1 MYIKNEGD
9 YMGGQDGVR
18 GYVYQGIVA
27 IIKALGENGWNK
39 ISVEYNSAK
48 DKVDIALLNDEIIVS
63 AVQVKS
69 SINLFSKREVV
80 DWLNLLISD
89 VSAKQYE
96 LILIGSPDKEAN
108 VFINS
113 IKQYYHGVNTQKM
126 RNSLN
131 GYETTLDINRI
142 EIHILPFY
150 VDMLLANV
158 RDTLNQFI
166 ESQGYNVKHSIL
178 IKLTELILGADMLL
192 ATEGKYIS
200 RQDYESRII
209 DWLDLSCGQSLKNSN
224 QFSSIQAM
232 FYLDGEFTDRIK
244 PLQIRDLQSYVRLK
258 QNNDKNLRSLI
269 SEISGIDV
277 YEEDSPIV
285 INGKQYV
292 NVKDPLEKS
301 DIAPVPYVIEKELT
315 DGIIRA
321 IDMLLGIKLKDDFF
335 DLGDLKQRKSV
346 LGKTLFVGTEKQKR
360 KEKLIWDLVNLISKI
375 LGNENYITV
384 FENVKILPIVL
395 KNNGRITDKNI
406 TFTLKISSGAV
417 CLLDLQN
424 ITNSLC
430 TDFQTAK
437 MINDEQITETIWTPI
452 EDEQVGWEGIDF
464 VPSMID
470 AKRYINSES
479 LSVEKEKVLEELQ
492 EYLQYDIT
500 YDNSDNVIIKEEI
513 DSLRPDEA
521 VMLGKYVVF
530 GNLLENVIIEYS
542 ILSQEA
548 SGRIEGKLFVE

>member
-96 LILIGSPDKEAN
+96 LILLGSPDKEAN

-113 IKQYYHGVNTQKM
+113 IKQYYHGVDTQKM

-131 GYETTLDINRI
+131 GYETILDVNKI
-142 EIHILPFY
+142 EIHILPFN

-232 FYLDGEFTDRIK
+232 FYLNGEFTDKIK

-269 SEISGIDV
+269 SEISGINV

-335 DLGDLKQRKSV
+335 DLGDLKQRESV
-346 LGKTLFVGTEKQKR
+346 LGKILLVGTEKQKR
-360 KEKLIWDLVNLISKI
+360 KEKLIWDLANLISKI